1 MISPPTRDQVIA
13 LAGVFQA
20 CQLVDTLAQTGNI
33 SAQALHTAMT
43 SLLDQNPTNCEAV
56 FGSVT
61 NLSCGIDS
69 MAKLLTLSKRSKVP
83 EILRYVL
90 GVLYLE
96 RKLSANA
103 AMLDKVGA
111 GVAQANNQAQ
121 HFSPVHE
128 NVINNLADL
137 YSNTIST
144 FRFRIQVSGQSGFLQ
159 QASIANRVRCMLFA
173 GIRAG
178 ILWHQ
183 AGGRRWHFI
192 FYRKRILKQLEQ
204 LRREL

>member
-33 SAQALHTAMT
+33 SAQALDTAMT
-43 SLLDQNPTNCEAV
+43 SLLDQNPTNCQAV
-56 FGSVT
+56 FGSVA
-61 NLSCGIDS
+61 NLRCGIDS
-69 MAKLLTLSKRSKVP
+69 MAKLLTVSKRSKVP

-96 RKLSANA
+96 RKLSANTT
-103 AMLDKVGA
+103 MLDKVGA

-144 FRFRIQVSGQSGFLQ
+144 FRFRIQVSGQSGLLQ

-192 FYRKRILKQLEQ
+192 FYRKQILKQLEQ